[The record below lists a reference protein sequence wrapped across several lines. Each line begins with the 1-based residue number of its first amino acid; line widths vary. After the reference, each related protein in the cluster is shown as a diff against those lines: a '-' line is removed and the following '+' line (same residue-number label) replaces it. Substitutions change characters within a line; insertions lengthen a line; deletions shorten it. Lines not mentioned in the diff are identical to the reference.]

1 MTDSSWHTGYDDI
14 SLASDSQGDNKDE
27 EDDEEDDVESSAVSN
42 SSQSTEDAIHLS
54 PRLRQL
60 QMIQKAIDRL
70 NRLSVAIRRPSIFTQ
85 SQRAASYIVKDED
98 GNDTME
104 AFEAYALAIIKLRFK
119 DCSPEIQHRLS
130 QAIALRRRKFLYRQ
144 RHQEKLRKRSYSGS
158 KDRTRIIHSAS
169 RTALSG
175 MLSVN
180 HSITRTEIERSSPAQ
195 RDVASVQMSGTEA
208 SKFTESKFLPD
219 AKSSIASTAI
229 STASLNDA
237 FNIPPAPKIPKG
249 LTEFQCPY
257 CCVLVPAKESHG
269 KRWRSVT
276 PFRKAWY
283 ARLAN
288 LTLNKGNTFSKILNR
303 TSVCQRNARSH
314 IDCFAIEP
322 LGSLIC
328 ECIPFNGTAM
338 RVDTTLSLSL
348 LNRNLKTTCDQ
359 AIGCHLQKPS
369 CQL

>member
-1 MTDSSWHTGYDDI
+1 M
-14 SLASDSQGDNKDE
+14 
-27 EDDEEDDVESSAVSN
+27 ESSAVSN

-119 DCSPEIQHRLS
+119 DSSPEIQHRLS
-130 QAIALRRRKFLYRQ
+130 QAITLRRRKFLYRQ

-158 KDRTRIIHSAS
+158 KDRTRITHSAS
-169 RTALSG
+169 QTALSG

-180 HSITRTEIERSSPAQ
+180 HSTPTGIERNSPAQ

-229 STASLNDA
+229 STASLSDA

-249 LTEFQCPY
+249 LTEFQCLY

-269 KRWRSVT
+269 KRWRSAT
-276 PFRKAWY
+276 PSRKAWY

-288 LTLNKGNTFSKILNR
+288 LTLIKGNTFSKILNR

-328 ECIPFNGTAM
+328 ERMPFNGTVM

-348 LNRNLKTTCDQ
+348 LNRNSKTICDQ
-359 AIGCHLQKPS
+359 VIGCHLQKPS